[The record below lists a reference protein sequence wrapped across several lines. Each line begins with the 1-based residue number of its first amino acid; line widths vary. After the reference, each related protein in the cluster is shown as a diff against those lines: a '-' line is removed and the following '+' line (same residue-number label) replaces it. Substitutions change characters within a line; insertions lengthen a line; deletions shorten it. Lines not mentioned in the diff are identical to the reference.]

1 MMSTLLSPKWWLSML
16 FSTFLTMCFI
26 YIIKKVSAKYQIPIV
41 STVAS
46 EA

>member
-1 MMSTLLSPKWWLSML
+1 MMSTIFSPKWWLSML

-26 YIIKKVSAKYQIPIV
+26 YIIKKVAGKYNIPVV
-41 STVAS
+41 STVAN